1 MRHWLLFDIEALDSA
16 GGERPLFIQTDK
28 GYWNLVYGGHKY
40 TLLQREGPI
49 KRWRCTKRA
58 YRGCRVTLQTKD
70 NDIVAV
76 YNDHNHPPHKSFV
89 KESILEQAA
98 VFMSSKSGHQQIHMD
113 GYRYSFHCENRGR
126 GRWRHTN
133 EDLSKADISSE
144 FDVESDDGVDD
155 PIFRHRLRSTDS
167 TLSSNY
173 SSSSTPVLRTC
184 SQPSHSENFSPK
196 LHSSNSSKSISLANC
211 HFENLGSNTKLT
223 RKRQRNASNWKSEVA
238 KRLRNTGQSYI
249 SKTLKVIPTRKV
261 GPPCGEKCRLKCSAN
276 VSEEE
281 RKNIFD
287 EYYNMGNITKQRQ
300 YIINSTKVC
309 FLIS

>member
-1 MRHWLLFDIEALDSA
+1 MRHRLLFDIEALDSA

-89 KESILEQAA
+89 KESILEQGIL
-98 VFMSSKSGHQQIHMD
+98 K
-113 GYRYSFHCENRGR
+113 
-126 GRWRHTN
+126 T

-167 TLSSNY
+167 TLSASY

-184 SQPSHSENFSPK
+184 SQPSHSENISPK
-196 LHSSNSSKSISLANC
+196 LQSSNSSKNTCKFSL
-211 HFENLGSNTKLT
+211 
-223 RKRQRNASNWKSEVA
+223 
-238 KRLRNTGQSYI
+238 
-249 SKTLKVIPTRKV
+249 
-261 GPPCGEKCRLKCSAN
+261 
-276 VSEEE
+276 
-281 RKNIFD
+281 
-287 EYYNMGNITKQRQ
+287 
-300 YIINSTKVC
+300 
-309 FLIS
+309 